1 QAPVIGYALGG
12 DIGTPR
18 NIGEEYRWNTPTNYY
33 AFEASFL
40 DYFGSNGVRAVEQA
54 ITIINDLPPL
64 SSPDVLDQF
73 PLESQRINNRA
84 EQLSLFDLKSQAL
97 QLLVEE
103 LGLTYPDRYLWTL
116 RARVTQPGLACPFM
130 IYGVIQRNF
139 DPLTFEPSSYLN
151 GVLYSYLIIEFCTG
165 PNPLAFTLNF
175 PVDPMAQEFSPVMSE
190 LGLFRYGSYATGL
203 SRDDV
208 GGLRYG
214 WRTNNVNFEATSSD
228 SQMFNTNF
236 NAQLLTTSNLT
247 LFALQALTNNA
258 LALST
263 LYPGLVI
270 NSSTNI
276 FGILR
281 ATNVT

>member
-1 QAPVIGYALGG
+1 MKNFPSTNHSGLVALKALSMLRFARSMVLLGLSLAGFQSAFGFALLGPFNEGWQVPVIGYNVGG
-12 DIGTPR
+12 DIGAPR

-97 QLLVEE
+97 LLLVEE

-130 IYGVIQRNF
+130 IYGVIQRNL
-139 DPLTFEPSSYLN
+139 DPLT
-151 GVLYSYLIIEFCTG
+151 
-165 PNPLAFTLNF
+165 
-175 PVDPMAQEFSPVMSE
+175 
-190 LGLFRYGSYATGL
+190 
-203 SRDDV
+203 
-208 GGLRYG
+208 
-214 WRTNNVNFEATSSD
+214 
-228 SQMFNTNF
+228 
-236 NAQLLTTSNLT
+236 
-247 LFALQALTNNA
+247 
-258 LALST
+258 
-263 LYPGLVI
+263 
-270 NSSTNI
+270 
-276 FGILR
+276 
-281 ATNVT
+281 